1 MSSKFSTYLRSYKEG
16 RRTNPLEVQQEVNE
30 LMQQYDLA
38 ELTKKKELL
47 SKIGVPDEDGF
58 YTAISTNTKTAFRD
72 VGVLTTTTTERPAKQ
87 IKIMPD
93 FYHNS
98 PYMANKEKKKEVE
111 DVRKRFAE
119 DRRKIKELRDLLF

>member
-16 RRTNPLEVQQEVNE
+16 RRTDPLAVRQEVNE

-58 YTAISTNTKTAFRD
+58 YTAISTNTKAAFRD
-72 VGVLTTTTTERPAKQ
+72 VGVSSTTTERPAKQ

-98 PYMANKEKKKEVE
+98 PYMAKKEKKKEVE

-119 DRRKIKELRDLLF
+119 DRRKIKELSDLLF